1 MSEVLISADSHV
13 MEDPE
18 LWLKCLPANLRDQ
31 APVFPPRQVGGHF
44 QAHEG
49 GWDPNARVKEME
61 VDGVTAEVLYPSLT
75 MDLYGLAD
83 AALQEAC
90 FRVYNDWIIEYC
102 SVAPDRLVGIGC
114 ISAYNVDHAG
124 QELERC
130 KRNDLRGALIWQAPH
145 PDLPLYSDHYERLWA
160 AAQDLEMP
168 VNLHILTG
176 HNYSKNRDS
185 RSRAEGIRGS

>member
-1 MSEVLISADSHV
+1 MSDVLISADSHV
-13 MEDPE
+13 TEDPE

-49 GWDPNARVKEME
+49 GWDPNARVQEME

-90 FRVYNDWIIEYC
+90 FRVYNDWITEYC
-102 SVAPDRLVGIGC
+102 AVAPQRLTGLAA
-114 ISAYNVDHAG
+114 ISTFDIDHAV
-124 QELERC
+124 QELPRT
-130 KRNDLRGALIWQAPH
+130 RNAGLRGAVICHAP
-145 PDLPLYSDHYERLWA
+145 PAQLALTTDH
-160 AAQDLEMP
+160 
-168 VNLHILTG
+168 
-176 HNYSKNRDS
+176 
-185 RSRAEGIRGS
+185 